1 MANNM
6 AQRITEKDLQAV
18 VNRINRIAG
27 TPPEPYAKNAD
38 GKGMHPCANSYH
50 LSFAYGGVMLAQMSD
65 KEGCTGISAPL
76 GSYHRPKRE
85 LYDQMQ
91 AYISGLEAAK

>member
-1 MANNM
+1 MSN
-6 AQRITEKDLQAV
+6 RITNKDLQYV
-18 VNRINRIAG
+18 VNRINSICG
-27 TPPEPYAKNAD
+27 TPPEPYAKNED

-65 KEGCTGISAPL
+65 VEGCTGISGTL
-76 GSYHRPKRE
+76 GSYHRPRRE

-91 AYISGLEAAK
+91 AFIAGIEAAKVPQ